1 MSTSTHLLTKKPQKQ
16 RELTEKQSAFL
27 DALFENGGNFALA
40 AKEVGYS
47 EKSISWLR
55 ESLADEII
63 EKSKAILAG
72 GAIRAANRLVNSID
86 DQDLDRHSNTRISA
100 AESVLNR
107 IGLGKQE
114 QINHTVQAVHG
125 VVLLPPKKEMV
136 IEHGDD

>member
-1 MSTSTHLLTKKPQKQ
+1 MSTSTHLLQKGPSKK

-27 DALFENGGNFALA
+27 DALFENGGDFRKA
-40 AKEVGYS
+40 AEVVGYS

-63 EKSKAILAG
+63 EKSRAILAG
-72 GAIRAANRLVNSID
+72 GAIKAANRLVNSID
-86 DQDLDRHSNTRISA
+86 DVDLDRHSNTRLSA